1 MGQSGDFG
9 RTIHEHSQH
18 IQDYLTSKNHEIE
31 INDSCR
37 VSGQPAAL
45 NSLEIQQ

>member
-1 MGQSGDFG
+1 MGHSEDSG
-9 RTIHEHSQH
+9 RTIRKHYQH
-18 IQDYLTSKNHEIE
+18 IQDYLTSKYHEIE

-45 NSLEIQQ
+45 NSLEIHQ